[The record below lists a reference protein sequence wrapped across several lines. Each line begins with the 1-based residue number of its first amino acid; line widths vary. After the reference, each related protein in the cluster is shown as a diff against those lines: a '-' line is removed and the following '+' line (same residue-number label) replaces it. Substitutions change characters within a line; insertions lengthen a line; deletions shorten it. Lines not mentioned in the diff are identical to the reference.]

1 MKMRT
6 IKLFLAACFLLVFAT
21 GIHAQEQ
28 GTKTYLPKF
37 AIKTNALY
45 WATSTPNLGFEVAL
59 AKKLTL
65 DVSGN
70 YNPWKFS
77 KNRQIKHWLVQPELR
92 YWLCERFNGS
102 VFGLHGHYADVNMSN
117 LDIFGLGN
125 YRYDGKIYGAGI
137 SYGYHWILKNRW
149 SMEATIG
156 AGYARLNYDKYACGK
171 CGEKLGHN
179 NKNYFG
185 PTKIGLSIIYT
196 IK

>member
-1 MKMRT
+1 
-6 IKLFLAACFLLVFAT
+6 
-21 GIHAQEQ
+21 
-28 GTKTYLPKF
+28 
-37 AIKTNALY
+37 
-45 WATSTPNLGFEVAL
+45 
-59 AKKLTL
+59 
-65 DVSGN
+65 
-70 YNPWKFS
+70 
-77 KNRQIKHWLVQPELR
+77 
-92 YWLCERFNGS
+92 
-102 VFGLHGHYADVNMSN
+102 MSN

-156 AGYARLNYDKYACGK
+156 AGYARLNYDKYVCGK

>member
-1 MKMRT
+1 MRT
-6 IKLFLAACFLLVFAT
+6 IRLLLAVGFLLASAT
-21 GIHAQEQ
+21 GIQAQEQ
-28 GTKTYLPKF
+28 MGKTYLPKF

-45 WATSTPNLGFEVAL
+45 WATTTPNLGLEVAL

-77 KNRQIKHWLVQPELR
+77 DDKKLKHWLVQPELR

-102 VFGLHGHYADVNMSN
+102 FFGLHGHYAEYNVSN
-117 LDIFGLGN
+117 LDLFGMGD
-125 YRYDGKIYGAGI
+125 YRYEGNLYGAGI
-137 SYGYHWILKNRW
+137 SYGYHWILKHRW

-156 AGYARLNYDKYACGK
+156 AGYARLKYDKYECGN
-171 CGEKLGHN
+171 CGEKLGHKT
-179 NKNYFG
+179 KNYFG

>member
-1 MKMRT
+1 MRT
-6 IKLFLAACFLLVFAT
+6 IRLLLAVGFLLASAT
-21 GIHAQEQ
+21 GIQAQEQ
-28 GTKTYLPKF
+28 MGKTYLPKF

-45 WATSTPNLGFEVAL
+45 WATTTPNLGLEVPL

-77 KNRQIKHWLVQPELR
+77 DDKKLKHWLVQPELR

-102 VFGLHGHYADVNMSN
+102 FFGLHGHYAEYNVSN
-117 LDIFGLGN
+117 LDLFGMGD
-125 YRYDGKIYGAGI
+125 YRYEGNLYGAGI
-137 SYGYHWILKNRW
+137 SYGYHWILKHRW

-156 AGYARLNYDKYACGK
+156 AGYARLKYDKYECGN
-171 CGEKLGHN
+171 CGEKLGHKT
-179 NKNYFG
+179 KNYFG

>member
-1 MKMRT
+1 MRT
-6 IKLFLAACFLLVFAT
+6 IRLLLAAGFLLASAT
-21 GIHAQEQ
+21 DIQAQEQ
-28 GTKTYLPKF
+28 MGKTYLPKF

-45 WATSTPNLGFEVAL
+45 WATTTPNLGLEVAL

-77 KNRQIKHWLVQPELR
+77 DDKKLKHWLVQPELR

-102 VFGLHGHYADVNMSN
+102 FFGLHGHYAEYNVSN
-117 LDIFGLGN
+117 LDLFGMGD
-125 YRYDGKIYGAGI
+125 YRYEGNLYGAGI
-137 SYGYHWILKNRW
+137 SYGYHWILKHRW

-156 AGYARLNYDKYACGK
+156 AGYARLKYDKYDCGN
-171 CGEKLGHN
+171 CGEKLGHKT
-179 NKNYFG
+179 KNYFG